1 MKNPLLSLSASA
13 GSGKT
18 YSLTMRYLNL
28 LFNQAK
34 PQSILTLTFTKKAA
48 KEMEER
54 IIKAIRELYYNK
66 SNIDYIKNFEFI
78 TINNEQ
84 NLKEIE
90 TKISNIYHNFLKDDL
105 KITTIDSFFQKILKN
120 FCWYV
125 GVDYHFNIKEDDIEA
140 ISEIFLQNLAQNDF
154 EMILNLC
161 YQKRQS
167 LDSILK
173 LCVYL
178 DAFKE
183 LLDKHLFIKDALH
196 SSEFYEEKAM
206 ESANKLK
213 ESYFNFKGTLHK
225 QLDFNNFNEL
235 LKKGSTWLTKD
246 SINEYSGFSKIPF
259 NSDDFESLKL
269 AIAESLRANEAEYLK
284 AIFRIFNC
292 FLDSKEQYYKQSNSL
307 SFNAI
312 ASKVYTLLTK
322 NLVSKDFLYFRL
334 DSVINHILIDEF
346 QDTSTLQ
353 YDILKPLIDEIKS
366 GKGQKDFMRSFFYV
380 GDIKQSIYR
389 FRGGNPKLFN
399 LASKG
404 LVRENLKDNY
414 RSAKEIVEFVNNT
427 FINKFK
433 DFIPQNPKL
442 SIDGFVSVKAYTIL
456 NEGVLESI
464 KELKKCGVSDDR
476 IAILV
481 FKNDTVVELAQFLEA
496 NNFKVVIDTSAKL
509 IYHNEVR
516 AIIQA
521 LKFINSK
528 NTQHYYE
535 FCTLLGFDRDD
546 NILNFLN
553 SLNPLLLPS
562 KIILEI
568 LKNYKIASLSV
579 KKFLESTLIYH
590 SLEALLKEVESLN
603 LDIASSDFSG
613 IRIMTIHKS
622 KGLEFEHVIIADKIG
637 KNNNSNSGIFFSF
650 KDNGVEIDKIFKNS
664 SPLREALD
672 NEYKAAKNKENALKM
687 QDTLSQLYVA
697 FTRAKNTMQIIKLEE
712 KSIFEIL
719 NLEEKIYGNL
729 ESAIKNTESQKPD
742 STQITQKSQLKL
754 EKLSLKDLGRQKE
767 MQVKETIKEDT
778 QDNKNL
784 KNINFGIALHFAL
797 EQKIKYNLQ
806 DSIIKELLCNKM
818 GFYLEKIEIEN
829 AINRCN
835 FVLKNEK
842 FIEIMEKGLV
852 KCEIPFLSSGR
863 QKRIDLLIDNK
874 NCAYIIDYKS
884 GIAKGEHT
892 LQVKDYVE
900 SVQKMLN
907 KPVEGYIFYLL
918 SGEKGNL
925 VKI

>member
-1 MKNPLLSLSASA
+1 
-13 GSGKT
+13 
-18 YSLTMRYLNL
+18 
-28 LFNQAK
+28 
-34 PQSILTLTFTKKAA
+34 
-48 KEMEER
+48 
-54 IIKAIRELYYNK
+54 
-66 SNIDYIKNFEFI
+66 
-78 TINNEQ
+78 
-84 NLKEIE
+84 
-90 TKISNIYHNFLKDDL
+90 
-105 KITTIDSFFQKILKN
+105 
-120 FCWYV
+120 
-125 GVDYHFNIKEDDIEA
+125 
-140 ISEIFLQNLAQNDF
+140 
-154 EMILNLC
+154 
-161 YQKRQS
+161 
-167 LDSILK
+167 
-173 LCVYL
+173 
-178 DAFKE
+178 
-183 LLDKHLFIKDALH
+183 
-196 SSEFYEEKAM
+196 
-206 ESANKLK
+206 
-213 ESYFNFKGTLHK
+213 
-225 QLDFNNFNEL
+225 
-235 LKKGSTWLTKD
+235 
-246 SINEYSGFSKIPF
+246 
-259 NSDDFESLKL
+259 
-269 AIAESLRANEAEYLK
+269 
-284 AIFRIFNC
+284 
-292 FLDSKEQYYKQSNSL
+292 
-307 SFNAI
+307 
-312 ASKVYTLLTK
+312 
-322 NLVSKDFLYFRL
+322 
-334 DSVINHILIDEF
+334 
-346 QDTSTLQ
+346 
-353 YDILKPLIDEIKS
+353 
-366 GKGQKDFMRSFFYV
+366 
-380 GDIKQSIYR
+380 
-389 FRGGNPKLFN
+389 
-399 LASKG
+399 
-404 LVRENLKDNY
+404 
-414 RSAKEIVEFVNNT
+414 
-427 FINKFK
+427 
-433 DFIPQNPKL
+433 
-442 SIDGFVSVKAYTIL
+442 
-456 NEGVLESI
+456 
-464 KELKKCGVSDDR
+464 
-476 IAILV
+476 
-481 FKNDTVVELAQFLEA
+481 
-496 NNFKVVIDTSAKL
+496 
-509 IYHNEVR
+509 
-516 AIIQA
+516 
-521 LKFINSK
+521 
-528 NTQHYYE
+528 
-535 FCTLLGFDRDD
+535 
-546 NILNFLN
+546 ILNFLN

-863 QKRIDLLIDNK
+863 QKRIDLLIDSK